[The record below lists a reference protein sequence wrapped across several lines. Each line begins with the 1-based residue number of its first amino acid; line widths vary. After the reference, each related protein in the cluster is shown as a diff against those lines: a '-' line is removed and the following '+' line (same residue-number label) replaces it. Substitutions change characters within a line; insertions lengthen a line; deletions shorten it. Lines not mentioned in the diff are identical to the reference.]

1 MIVYNLINSVIKV
14 IVKSNV
20 KTVSIK
26 LFVLII
32 NNLILTTDLFD
43 DEFKMMNLKN
53 DEFKK
58 YIYIQS
64 F

>member
-14 IVKSNV
+14 IVKSYV

-26 LFVLII
+26 LFVWII
-32 NNLILTTDLFD
+32 NNLILTTDLFNNYNWNY
-43 DEFKMMNLKN
+43 EMMNLKKIFN
-53 DEFKK
+53 HFNT
-58 YIYIQS
+58 